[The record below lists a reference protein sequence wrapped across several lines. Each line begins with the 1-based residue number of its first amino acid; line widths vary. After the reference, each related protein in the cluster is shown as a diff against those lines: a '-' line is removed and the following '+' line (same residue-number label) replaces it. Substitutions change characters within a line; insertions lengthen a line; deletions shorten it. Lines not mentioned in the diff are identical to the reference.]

1 MIRQNVQR
9 KANHFM
15 IIRRTQNKFGIKKDG
30 AWQKKQF
37 SIWEFFLLL
46 LSKAPYIVLAALL
59 GAGLSLCYFKMM
71 VPPRYT
77 ATAKLYITGQ
87 ETLNLK
93 LLSIRTGTLLTV
105 DYQEVFKTW
114 EIQENAADFQGLE
127 SQLLRPEQVEV
138 SNPVGTRVLYI
149 SYTSEDPNAAA
160 EAANAYAQAGREF
173 MFAAMDVPQP
183 VLFSAAVPPDES
195 SGMGQKSFAAMG
207 FILGTALAVCVI
219 FLKFTFDDRPR
230 KPQDIEVSAGIPT
243 LAIVPKSKV
252 SSGAKMI

>member
-15 IIRRTQNKFGIKKDG
+15 IIQRTQNKFGIKKNG

-114 EIQENAADFQGLE
+114 EVQENAADFHGSE

-173 MFAAMDVPQP
+173 MFAAMDIPQP

-252 SSGAKMI
+252 

>member
-114 EIQENAADFQGLE
+114 EIQENAADFQGSE

-149 SYTSEDPNAAA
+149 SYTSEDPNAAQKLQTPMRR
-160 EAANAYAQAGREF
+160 QAGSLCLRRWTFRSRSCFRRRSRPEK
-173 MFAAMDVPQP
+173 APAWGKKALRPWA
-183 VLFSAAVPPDES
+183 LFWGRPCV
-195 SGMGQKSFAAMG
+195 GGQRD
-207 FILGTALAVCVI
+207 T
-219 FLKFTFDDRPR
+219 
-230 KPQDIEVSAGIPT
+230 Q
-243 LAIVPKSKV
+243 
-252 SSGAKMI
+252 

>member
-114 EIQENAADFQGLE
+114 EVQENAADFHGSE
-127 SQLLRPEQVEV
+127 SPLLRPEQVEV

-173 MFAAMDVPQP
+173 MFAAMDIPQP
-183 VLFSAAVPPDES
+183 VLFSAAVPPSES

-252 SSGAKMI
+252 

>member
-1 MIRQNVQR
+1 MKTDGVYKLGCNRRVQAPDFVIRQNVQR

-15 IIRRTQNKFGIKKDG
+15 IIRRTQNKFGIKKMELG
-30 AWQKKQF
+30 RKSNF
-37 SIWEFFLLL
+37 RFGSSFLLL

-114 EIQENAADFQGLE
+114 EIQENAADFQGSE

-138 SNPVGTRVLYI
+138 SNPVGTGCCI
-149 SYTSEDPNAAA
+149 SATPAKTPMRQQKLQTPMRR
-160 EAANAYAQAGREF
+160 QAGSLCLRRW
-173 MFAAMDVPQP
+173 
-183 VLFSAAVPPDES
+183 
-195 SGMGQKSFAAMG
+195 
-207 FILGTALAVCVI
+207 
-219 FLKFTFDDRPR
+219 TFRSRSCFRRRSRPAKAPAWGKR
-230 KPQDIEVSAGIPT
+230 LCGHGLYFGDGLSCMCNISEVHI
-243 LAIVPKSKV
+243 
-252 SSGAKMI
+252 

>member
-1 MIRQNVQR
+1 
-9 KANHFM
+9 M

-114 EIQENAADFQGLE
+114 EIQENAADFQGSE

-173 MFAAMDVPQP
+173 MFAAMDIPQP
-183 VLFSAAVPPDES
+183 VLFSAAVPPGES
-195 SGMGQKSFAAMG
+195 SGMGQKGFASMG

-252 SSGAKMI
+252 